1 MVETQ
6 RSSSGIAL
14 DTIEQVQP
22 KPRAKK
28 KQIVI
33 LGQEGLSKE
42 EIAKLKHNEK
52 MRRYNARKRKAKQEA
67 EAKEAR
73 DTLVREVAEG
83 KYDTKELYIPKANI
97 PLSKQEM
104 RLLDNK
110 AMVELSANTRNNILQ
125 VLEMKVSQLYEDPE
139 ELKKVNLATLAT
151 AFGIMFDKNQLMH
164 GLATENIA
172 IQAKIDINMTSD
184 MALAELNKMREE
196 YAERNG

>member
-1 MVETQ
+1 MV
-6 RSSSGIAL
+6 
-14 DTIEQVQP
+14 DTTT
-22 KPRAKK
+22 K
-28 KQIVI
+28 KQAEPGRKRGRKSTII
-33 LGQEGLSKE
+33 IPGQENMTKE
-42 EIAKLKHNEK
+42 EITKYRHNEK
-52 MRRYNARKRKAKQEA
+52 MRRYNARKRKEKQEA
-67 EAKEAR
+67 EARAASEK
-73 DTLVREVAEG
+73 LIKEVAEG
-83 KYDTKELYIPKANI
+83 KYNTKELYIPKTNV

-125 VLEMKVSQLYEDPE
+125 VLEMKVSQLYEDPD